1 MKRGAAPEHDAVHTQ
16 AAIRVEDV
24 AVLDTDAGAC
34 RSAPDSRPTQGLSTQ
49 SHPRRVRER
58 REQSWGHATR
68 RVFVRCARCED
79 GRRAEDPPATGAGA
93 AARGLGFSR
102 PTICAMR
109 IDRRCPPYAEPRR
122 DRRPLKPACET
133 PHRACFAYNGLCNC
147 RSMAVGRVGAE
158 GPRPSNAV
166 VCAALCAQGSQRE
179 P

>member
-1 MKRGAAPEHDAVHTQ
+1 MKRGAAPEHDA
-16 AAIRVEDV
+16 DV

-49 SHPRRVRER
+49 SHPRR
-58 REQSWGHATR
+58 SWGHATR

-79 GRRAEDPPATGAGA
+79 GRRAEDPPADRCRGGCAWTGIQQANDMRNENRQEMPSIRRA
-93 AARGLGFSR
+93 PSRQTSAEARLR
-102 PTICAMR
+102 
-109 IDRRCPPYAEPRR
+109 
-122 DRRPLKPACET
+122 T

-166 VCAALCAQGSQRE
+166 VAARE
-179 P
+179 NRRSDHRNRSIGDQKLSLD